1 MNAPYPNIDKYIRP
15 SSLQAISLCEGRPT
29 MEAHVVALDGE
40 PESTGV
46 ATLGHE
52 LHQYAQDAVEFV
64 KDGMEWGE
72 AIAQQCNFATS
83 KGVDSWSVYC
93 LQHALE
99 LVRDLVLKHGI
110 ALEHILT
117 EHRLDMASLGF
128 AQGGTA
134 DVVLVIPGRLVIVI
148 DYKFGFVDQGTADEH
163 DQLQAYAAA
172 AAETFT
178 APDVIVALIQPRADK
193 ANRISQARFDAD
205 TLRANRTWT
214 AAVIRLARADNPQ
227 LNAGFTQC
235 QHCRA
240 LHRCPEA
247 RRFMMQTK
255 EALETIGEPM
265 DADSRG
271 ELADAA
277 KLSEKFAETG
287 KAIAK
292 TALQKGEKVT
302 GWKLGTPR
310 AMRSVADPGGAIEI
324 LAENGITVGAL
335 TDMEALTFKVGNL
348 TPPALA
354 LIESHVTE
362 KLSDPPL
369 TQDKKG
375 RG

>member
-1 MNAPYPNIDKYIRP
+1 MNAPRPSIDKYIRP

-29 MEAHVVALDGE
+29 LEAHVVALDGE

-46 ATLGHE
+46 ASLGHE
-52 LHQYAQDAVEFV
+52 LHQYAQDAVDLV
-64 KDGMEWGE
+64 KAGTEWGE
-72 AIAQQCNFATS
+72 AISYKCNLATRD
-83 KGVDSWSVYC
+83 GVDSWSVYC

-99 LVRDLVLKHGI
+99 LVRDLVLKHGVE
-110 ALEHILT
+110 LENILT

-134 DVVLVIPGRLVIVI
+134 DVVLVVPGVLVIVI
-148 DYKFGFVDQGTADEH
+148 DYKFGFIDQGTADEH

-193 ANRISQARFDAD
+193 GNRISLARFDAE

-214 AAVIRLARADNPQ
+214 AAVIRLARGDNPQ

-247 RRFMMQTK
+247 RRFMMNAK
-255 EALETIGEPM
+255 EALETIGEPL
-265 DADSRG
+265 DAETRG

-277 KLSEKFAETG
+277 KLSEKFAEVG
-287 KAIAK
+287 KGIAK
-292 TALQKGEKVT
+292 AALVAGDKVN

-310 AMRSVADPGGAIEI
+310 AMRTVVDVPRAMQRIEAAGYGSHVAD
-324 LAENGITVGAL
+324 AL
-335 TDMEALTFKVGNL
+335 SMSLSKL
-348 TPPALA
+348 PAFA
-354 LIESHVTE
+354 ADVIADQVTE
-362 KLSDPPL
+362 KLSEPPL

>member
-1 MNAPYPNIDKYIRP
+1 MNAPYPSIDKYIRP

-46 ATLGHE
+46 ASLGHE
-52 LHQYAQDAVEFV
+52 LHQYAQDAVDMV
-64 KDGMEWGE
+64 KAGTPWGD
-72 AIAQQCNFATS
+72 AIAYKCNLATRD
-83 KGVDSWSVYC
+83 GVDSWSVYC

-110 ALEHILT
+110 ELDNILT

-134 DVVLVIPGRLVIVI
+134 DVVLVVPGVLVIVI
-148 DYKFGFVDQGTADEH
+148 DYKFGFIDQGTADEH

-193 ANRISQARFDAD
+193 ANRISLARFDAD

-214 AAVIRLARADNPQ
+214 ASVIRLARAADPQ

-247 RRFMMQTK
+247 RRFMMHTK
-255 EALETIGEPM
+255 EALETIGDPL
-265 DADSRG
+265 DADGRG
-271 ELADAA
+271 ALADAA
-277 KLSEKFAETG
+277 KLAEKFTESG

-292 TALQKGEKVT
+292 AALQAGDKVT

-310 AMRSVADPGGAIEI
+310 AMRTVADVPRAIER
-324 LAENGITVGAL
+324 LQEAGHTQAVAEAISL
-335 TDMEALTFKVGNL
+335 SPSKL
-348 TPPALA
+348 PPAA
-354 LIESHVTE
+354 VAIIEDQITE